1 MQNKAK
7 TRRNPDGFQVVLTK
21 LCVEIV
27 VFGRIIP
34 KMNRLSIMLWGYL
47 FYILIVKLLLQGDFE

>member
-27 VFGRIIP
+27 VLGRIIP
-34 KMNRLSIMLWGYL
+34 KMIRLKSTGY
-47 FYILIVKLLLQGDFE
+47 FRYILFEFQPFNKSIL